1 MRTTIITAAVL
12 PIFFL
17 ASCMAPHNEPPI
29 QDLMRQH
36 REKKNPPPEE
46 VWNSTRVWVKVSAKP
61 PIYIPNGYPLKA
73 PRTEAAGEWFEDKRD
88 GKRLFVPA
96 NGVAVWSES
105 ILRVLET
112 VWCLAIANKASHTN
126 PLPRLELK
134 LISLVSKLSRLQTAE
149 ESRLRNRH
157 RFRLEKA
164 LSDRSIY
171 FGFPIVI
178 PVRRNKQVR
187 EARRFQSHAN
197 Q

>member
-46 VWNSTRVWVKVSAKP
+46 VWNSTGVWVKVSAEP

-105 ILRVLET
+105 ILRVEAIKATT
-112 VWCLAIANKASHTN
+112 VRK
-126 PLPRLELK
+126 
-134 LISLVSKLSRLQTAE
+134 SKIEFESPWDNFWRQYGAWQSRT
-149 ESRLRNRH
+149 RH
-157 RFRLEKA
+157 RTPIHYRV
-164 LSDRSIY
+164 LS
-171 FGFPIVI
+171 
-178 PVRRNKQVR
+178 
-187 EARRFQSHAN
+187 
-197 Q
+197 

>member
-1 MRTTIITAAVL
+1 MRTTIITAAVLPIFFLASL

-105 ILRVLET
+105 ILRVEAIKATTVRKSKIEFESPWDNFASRSHQGDHCEKIKNRVREPLGQLLET

-134 LISLVSKLSRLQTAE
+134 L
-149 ESRLRNRH
+149 
-157 RFRLEKA
+157 
-164 LSDRSIY
+164 
-171 FGFPIVI
+171 
-178 PVRRNKQVR
+178 
-187 EARRFQSHAN
+187 
-197 Q
+197 